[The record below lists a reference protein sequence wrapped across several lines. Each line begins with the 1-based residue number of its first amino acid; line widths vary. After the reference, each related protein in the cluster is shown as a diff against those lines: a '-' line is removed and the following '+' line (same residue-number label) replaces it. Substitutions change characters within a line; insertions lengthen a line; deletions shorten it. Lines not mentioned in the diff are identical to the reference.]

1 MLSASI
7 ARIDFL
13 QHAST
18 RSYFSQLL
26 PETLWSFFLSL
37 NLSLARQFCRL
48 SIDRLLQDAGLS
60 AARGTFVLGWNSQ
73 LLAELEC

>member
-1 MLSASI
+1 MLSVSI

-26 PETLWSFFLSL
+26 PEALWRFFLSL

-48 SIDRLLQDAGLS
+48 SIDRLLQDADLG
-60 AARGTFVLGWNSQ
+60 AARGAFVLDWSSQ

>member
-1 MLSASI
+1 MLSVSI
-7 ARIDFL
+7 ARIDFP

-26 PETLWSFFLSL
+26 PEALWRFFLSL
-37 NLSLARQFCRL
+37 NLSLARQFRRL